1 MEHREH
7 FDREQ
12 QEEHTLEH
20 IEEDLDEI
28 VGFLKPRLSF
38 IKVGFVS
45 TQIRGGIMATGPV
58 KLTVGQKTT
67 ATVLGFDQTGAPF
80 TIDFNANP
88 VTFTDDNQAVA
99 SDAPTPPTDT
109 ITGVSAGVA
118 NITATCGGFNDTEQV
133 TVSAV
138 VPVLSSIKI
147 DFSQPA

>member
-1 MEHREH
+1 MNMSEREREH
-7 FDREQ
+7 YDREGH
-12 QEEHTLEH
+12 EDRILEH

-28 VGFLKPRLSF
+28 VGFLKPRLAF
-38 IKVGFVS
+38 IKIAF
-45 TQIRGGIMATGPV
+45 GGTMAQGPV

-67 ATVLGFDQTGAPF
+67 ATVLGFDQNGAPF
-80 TIDFNANP
+80 TIDFTANP
-88 VTFTDDNQAVA
+88 VTWTDDNEAVA

-118 NITATCGGFNDTEQV
+118 NITATCAGFNDTEQV

-147 DFSQPA
+147 DFSTPA